1 MNLAASAADPTALNL
16 KRSLIQGARP
26 KLQRR
31 LQLSTQLAQT
41 RHQLSGQLLFGT
53 AAQHSCPGTLCGNA
67 AQLGCPGQL
76 LGSCGRVQRIVV
88 VASDSGTGCGMFIL
102 VFIACR
108 F

>member
-1 MNLAASAADPTALNL
+1 MNV
-16 KRSLIQGARP
+16 
-26 KLQRR
+26 
-31 LQLSTQLAQT
+31 
-41 RHQLSGQLLFGT
+41 
-53 AAQHSCPGTLCGNA
+53 AQHSCPGTLCGNA